1 MVDHNQI
8 FHENMGRPPGEGAKF
23 DANKPRF
30 DLIDPEFELTMAIIL
45 TQGAKTHGE
54 YSWQTLA
61 RAEARYTAALKRHVN
76 AMHRGEF
83 LDPDSGQ
90 SHAGHIAVNAMF
102 LDWFQR
108 MRQQR
113 IELEAAIAAVR
124 WPGHGEVPE
133 PG

>member
-1 MVDHNQI
+1 MTDT
-8 FHENMGRPPGEGAKF
+8 GSRPPGEGAKF
-23 DANKPRF
+23 DSGKARF
-30 DLIDPEFELTMAIIL
+30 DLIVPEFELTMAIIL

-54 YSWQTLA
+54 YSWQTLD

-76 AMHRGEF
+76 AMHRGEV

-102 LDWFQR
+102 LDWIQRQQAHRSQLER
-108 MRQQR
+108 MRHE
-113 IELEAAIAAVR
+113 IIAAEQLVR
-124 WPGHGEVPE
+124 HAIRGEVPE